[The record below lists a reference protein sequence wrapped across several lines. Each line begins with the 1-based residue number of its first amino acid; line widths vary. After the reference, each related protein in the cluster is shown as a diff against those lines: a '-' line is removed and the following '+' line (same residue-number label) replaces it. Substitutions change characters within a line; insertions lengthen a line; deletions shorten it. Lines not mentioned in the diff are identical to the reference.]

1 MNDNGILKLA
11 LGILGGALLLC
22 LAGIIWLAS
31 ANPARSIPDVL
42 VATTG
47 LVSGGL
53 VGILVPGA
61 PSPKRRGEVGSSALY
76 FALVAVAVLVALIL
90 FVMLLN
96 RV

>member
-1 MNDNGILKLA
+1 MNDTSILKLA

-22 LAGIIWLAS
+22 LVGIIWLAS

-53 VGILVPGA
+53 VGILVPGG
-61 PSPKRRGEVGSSALY
+61 KRRNEVGAMSLERVLVIVILGL
-76 FALVAVAVLVALIL
+76 FALFLLLAVLP
-90 FVMLLN
+90 

>member
-61 PSPKRRGEVGSSALY
+61 PSPKRRGEVGESVVFLIAG
-76 FALVAVAVLVALIL
+76 VLVVLIL
-90 FVMLLN
+90 AVVLL
-96 RV
+96 RLV